1 MGWLDFLTGDD
12 EEEPTLPPV
21 RPPTP
26 PIRPP
31 GPRYAVRDPWT
42 QKFADTGRGVS
53 DVPGPVIRRDPRED
67 IKAVRPV
74 QFGDR
79 VIMQQGALPAYTRE
93 QAPWLGVSE
102 EALDK
107 YRETIP
113 QAPEMIPYPVQPITY
128 DLQNIQRDPRGDG
141 YIAEDTYTRAG
152 QIAAGEDF
160 NIWRN
165 IGDAIQRQAAISDH
179 IQEHGTDAEKLD
191 DLGFWNL
198 RRAGVKQLE
207 SFRSLGLGADNW
219 LYDFVVG
226 SDAPN
231 RLENAMK
238 RAKHEVQEEEEK
250 YGDKNALG
258 RFFSTQTK
266 YFTGVGDAT
275 EDDPK
280 HGALMESL
288 MTGGF
293 IPFIEETMERPIGQ
307 LKYVLDRLVPGDLE
321 ALEAAILAN
330 KLSEEDAEKV
340 RGQYRNWNNWNE
352 RLLGERPKQTYAE
365 DSKNLGAKLSD
376 WWIQGRLAGKEEF
389 RELPVGW
396 QIATTL
402 IPALMA
408 GGPAGVANKAAQVG
422 RLATL
427 GKISRGFGK
436 AYSTVFLDP
445 AYWGTYLNIARR
457 NKRWATRLGNHLF
470 KPVKDASG
478 DLAKHSDVAK
488 QLEKGSEAF
497 LNETNLAGD
506 LRQFLADLHL
516 PKTPT
521 GFSGFPTGRVARQNR
536 NTLTKAAHKVLSLI
550 RLTDEARAGEVAGQA
565 SSTLFNWMRQAGD
578 SVVDQMRFLDNLV
591 KLGDE
596 SPEVAQAASKA
607 LDDMGF
613 RSTQVDETVRKV
625 WNLGG
630 NEVDQL
636 NSASGHMT
644 RALVTKLIGDVD
656 SRARIITLLKEARDG
671 SAKNI
676 KGLAAD
682 DALKLQKGAQQ
693 AGQDLMQM
701 FAEAAS
707 DVAGVAKKSEGFF
720 PKVYDHWMKAQGH
733 YAKFFHM
740 GPVPGLAVRNAS
752 VDFTTL
758 VLNHA
763 WQTGK
768 RSKKFLKQWDPT
780 FRPEAAS
787 RTFGADKGRRVVQR
801 DIDVDI
807 AKNPNWFKKWILQSG
822 LTMTNKV
829 EGANATRTWAKAA
842 QWVVDRYWRS
852 GIVVDALIDNAARE
866 AGIPAELAARLKDRI
881 RNATTADD
889 ITAAMAENF
898 RKGKQMQRGMLP
910 DEYKD
915 ALKFWG
921 SDLEADLVE
930 LLHKYSVIDETT
942 GLPRIN
948 DKDAFVAEMD
958 NLKQQALQKIRDR
971 NQMLDDITLQ
981 PIDNHLPDLKDP
993 DYESFLKVFD
1003 ATEEDYL
1010 RAHRLITSDSRI
1022 INQDFHDFYI
1032 IATGLVSSL
1041 PEGAQ
1046 KARLQQELMAIAKKR
1061 SAAAQ
1066 PKLRFAAIARH
1077 LLFENNPTWD
1087 KARRRLEWDKYFRGN
1102 QEFLGQEGQWY
1113 NHQFEGLEQLQ
1124 AVLQETRET
1133 LGKRAFID
1141 ISPRERLSK
1150 VGRTLHDEH
1159 TRAINATKTPSPP
1172 IVKGDELYDAAI
1184 QLRNKYGEESGV
1196 YAHSSGVELTF
1207 DNIADEILYLASHP
1221 NNVKRTTSDINDWL
1235 RMAYGTDQSDFVRE
1249 AQRLRSH
1256 LDNQIDLARP
1266 GPAATKGGSFNDFM
1280 HSWTRK
1286 EMDISIP
1293 KVVRDSK
1300 PNRGSGTWGYFKL
1313 VFANDIDGAI
1323 DKALYT
1329 IANRETLSR
1338 ADDQFLAWLGNDV
1351 FPNLTDAEIFAM
1363 AQQVKRKIAGA
1374 VKTEW
1379 ERTGRV
1385 KWGGGTAKVPATR
1398 YNVNIGATATSQA
1411 DEPLRIAIKNNPPSR
1426 GAKPVRKPVT
1436 VSSEADDW
1444 QPFDMFDDGPPLGDP
1459 ASDIH
1464 VLNGTAEWEIL
1475 DDIQRHIL
1483 NIWDDPLADVTAS
1496 TLDNINP
1503 QAIKRLEQDLQSN
1516 LSAMRQLADR
1526 FGREFRDFN
1535 LHNYSRRYNF
1545 DKVLS
1550 VPFGYPFWYTRT
1562 YAKWFAKVMG
1572 GDPFATAAVYRFNN
1586 TLENWNRDIE
1596 EETGIALPEH
1606 LKRAVQ
1612 RLPFG
1617 LENLFGGDVAV
1628 PLLKNFIPIQDT
1640 LDGQFRNT
1648 ERLKNK
1654 IGSTYEGLYG
1664 FGLGSH
1670 ALIPQILAGAH
1681 FLQGDE
1687 ANIKQALQ
1695 YTGYLGSANRLV
1707 SSLSTLVL
1715 PEDQFPG
1722 GLGFEPAAAVFNIVK
1737 GAKNPALWATNLL
1750 GLMPQINLMYEQRPG
1765 GLPVYVGTIY
1775 DRGRID
1781 KKLADMERDKLISH
1795 EVAVDAA
1802 LIAGDPQK
1810 YLDEG
1815 QNSEFYEN
1823 GAVEAWEKAVRES
1836 RRDKVGKNL
1845 ASWLGGPAMVVR
1857 DRSAIETQAMYEKV
1871 GELYAMSDDPNS
1883 DPDEVAMAWADFKL
1897 RNSEFVVSSMSRR
1910 WGTDRVKNY
1919 TWDVLSRIGRGGHT
1933 SDIYRSFGLD
1943 HKLVNEWY
1951 EQKGNIRSKADRER
1965 LEQSILLLGMN
1976 LENPDVP
1983 TGLQWKQAGMHRKE
1997 IYETLDLMFPGVAEL
2012 QDAFYD
2018 VELGDRKQW
2027 LVDHPEFAEFQKEE
2041 ARLIFSNQY
2050 KDTVG
2055 PYYNSQTRSKLYLT
2069 ALHDA
2074 PFDEKYPMEPLSDGK
2089 PRTLSAVYQVYKV
2102 ASHEED
2108 WTSEEKNDWLAS
2120 IPGMLEYDKSY
2131 KALNKSMDDSIAL
2144 LGEHIPQP
2152 LLPTVRPDAPDFGVE
2167 SAKVQ
2172 KAVKDMESE
2181 QPLLRTGFDVNQIT
2195 DITDPFQWKALR
2207 QATEEINQVYFDN
2220 NQAQWLSRALTPIL
2234 DSAKITNATGWN
2246 IAKNDPLLATWPV
2259 SAKGSDGLIAY
2270 VRQQGA
2276 KGLRQAMML
2285 ETIDGVNKNT
2295 IAWRVIGT
2303 IQAMDAAEMRSL
2315 ASSVPELHDIERVN
2329 WYALGEPRPTLDV
2342 LMKAM
2347 GFRASFDKK
2356 GKVVLKKEADIGP
2369 LLTDEEDRVISNP
2382 DIYEYIRNIAEAE
2395 GWGTDVDLLWQQHNG
2410 LMDSGQVAQAH
2421 NLWQSEPLLQAYD
2434 NLVDQIFARFNA
2446 AKAGPGSKKFIKF
2459 LAEVNAGKRPTDMD
2473 ELMKLVM
2480 SGKPSQTSSAVSSAY
2495 QVSKA
2500 RSPRKG
2506 SVLYDFHILKEKP
2519 VQQQR
2524 YESYQQQQRRAEQAE
2539 EEAPDLTAWT
2549 TLQAKL
2555 KAENPSIL
2563 SALMDYFDLSAYAKP
2578 AHLQRN
2584 INFARWLAVIPAAQL
2599 AAIEQAYFLWAK
2611 QTGRLSPQRERRVSR
2626 SRPSL
2631 ATTLRVYKPRSVRS
2645 GL

>member
-53 DVPGPVIRRDPRED
+53 NVPGPVIRRDPRED
-67 IKAVRPV
+67 IKTLRPV
-74 QFGDR
+74 QFGNR
-79 VIMQQGALPAYTRE
+79 VIMQQGALPAYTSE

-102 EALDK
+102 EALQQ
-107 YRETIP
+107 YREGIP
-113 QAPEMIPYPVQPITY
+113 QAPEMIPPPYPVQPITY
-128 DLQNIQRDPRGDG
+128 DLENVQRDPRGDG
-141 YIAEDTYTRAG
+141 YIADDTYTRAG
-152 QIAAGEDF
+152 QAAKDEDF
-160 NIWRN
+160 NFYRN
-165 IGDAIQRQAAISDH
+165 IGDTIQRRAALSDH

-198 RRAGVKQLE
+198 RRAGIRQLD

-219 LYDFVVG
+219 LYDNVIK

-231 RLENAMK
+231 RLENSMK

-250 YGDKNALG
+250 YGDKNAFS
-258 RFFSTQTK
+258 RFLSTQNK
-266 YFTGVGDAT
+266 YFTGVGDPT

-288 MTGGF
+288 STGGF
-293 IPFIEETMERPIGQ
+293 VPFIEETMERPIGQ

-330 KLSEEDAEKV
+330 KLSKEDAEKV

-352 RLLGERPKQTYAE
+352 RLLGERPEQTYAE

-396 QIATTL
+396 QIVTTL
-402 IPALMA
+402 APAVMA
-408 GGPAGVANKAAQVG
+408 GGPVGIAGKASQVG
-422 RLATL
+422 RLATLGKISRTL

-445 AYWGTYLNIARR
+445 AYWGTYLNIARK
-457 NKRWATRLGNHLF
+457 NARWTTRLGNHLF
-470 KPVKDASG
+470 KPVTNAAG
-478 DLAKHSDVAK
+478 DVLKHKEVAARLK
-488 QLEKGSEAF
+488 QGSEAF
-497 LNETNLAGD
+497 LNETNYAGD
-506 LRQFLADLHL
+506 LRRFIADLHL
-516 PKTPT
+516 PKTT
-521 GFSGFPTGRVARQNR
+521 DFFSGFPKVTSKIPGVVGKAVRDK
-536 NTLTKAAHKVLSLI
+536 TPLTKAAHKVLSLI

-596 SPEVAQAASKA
+596 SPEVAKAASKA

-613 RSTQVDETVRKV
+613 RSTQVDDTVRKV
-625 WNLGG
+625 WNLSG
-630 NEVDQL
+630 NEVNQL
-636 NSASGHMT
+636 HSASGHMT
-644 RALVTKLIGDVD
+644 RALVGNLIGDPK
-656 SRARIITLLKEARDG
+656 SRTRIITLLKEARDG
-671 SAKNI
+671 SVKNI
-676 KGLAAD
+676 EGLAPDA
-682 DALKLQKGAQQ
+682 ALKLQKGAQQ

-707 DVAGVAKKSEGFF
+707 DVAGVAKKSEGFL

-768 RSKKFLKQWDPT
+768 RSKKFLKQWDPA
-780 FRPEAAS
+780 FQPEAA
-787 RTFGADKGRRVVQR
+787 GRAISKAVGR
-801 DIDVDI
+801 DIDVNI
-807 AKNPNWFKKWILQSG
+807 AKNPNWFKKWVLQSG

-852 GIVVDALIDNAARE
+852 GVVVDALIDNAARE
-866 AGIPAELAARLKDRI
+866 AGIPAELATRLKDKI
-881 RNATTADD
+881 RNATTADG
-889 ITAAMAENF
+889 ITAIMAENF

-910 DEYKD
+910 DKYKD

-921 SDLEADLVE
+921 SDLEADVVE
-930 LLHKYSVIDETT
+930 LLEKYSVVDKTT

-948 DKDAFVAEMD
+948 DKDAFAAEIEK
-958 NLKQQALQKIRDR
+958 LKQQALQKIRDR
-971 NQMLDDITLQ
+971 NKMLDDITME
-981 PIDNHLPDLKDP
+981 PIDNRLPDLKDP
-993 DYESFLKVFD
+993 DYDGFSEVFD
-1003 ATEEDYL
+1003 ATKEEYL
-1010 RAHRLITSDSRI
+1010 RAHRLVTSDSRI
-1022 INQDFHDFYI
+1022 INQDFHDFYL

-1046 KARLQQELMAIAKKR
+1046 KARLQQELMAIARNR

-1066 PKLRFAAIARH
+1066 PKLQHAAIARQ

-1087 KARRRLEWDKYFRGN
+1087 KARRRLEWDKYFKGN
-1102 QEFLGQEGQWY
+1102 QEFLGQEGQWFE
-1113 NHQFEGLEQLQ
+1113 HQFEGINKLQ

-1133 LGKRAFID
+1133 LGESPFMD

-1150 VGRTLHDEH
+1150 AGQTLHDEH
-1159 TRAINATKTPSPP
+1159 TRAINARKSQSPP
-1172 IVKGDELYDAAI
+1172 IVEGGEIYDEALKLRKEFNKDSPVYTHETREVHDLRTGWRKVDAKAEI
-1184 QLRNKYGEESGV
+1184 
-1196 YAHSSGVELTF
+1196 TF
-1207 DNIADEILYLASHP
+1207 DNITDEILFLSYNRDATP
-1221 NNVKRTTSDINDWL
+1221 RINDWL
-1235 RMAYGTDQSDFVRE
+1235 RKAFGTDQDDFARE
-1249 AQRLRSH
+1249 AYRIKLH
-1256 LDNQIDLARP
+1256 VEHQIDLAKR
-1266 GPAATKGGSFNDFM
+1266 
-1280 HSWTRK
+1280 
-1286 EMDISIP
+1286 IP
-1293 KVVRDSK
+1293 KA
-1300 PNRGSGTWGYFKL
+1300 GS
-1313 VFANDIDGAI
+1313 AA
-1323 DKALYT
+1323 AP
-1329 IANRETLSR
+1329 E
-1338 ADDQFLAWLGNDV
+1338 
-1351 FPNLTDAEIFAM
+1351 AEA
-1363 AQQVKRKIAGA
+1363 
-1374 VKTEW
+1374 
-1379 ERTGRV
+1379 
-1385 KWGGGTAKVPATR
+1385 
-1398 YNVNIGATATSQA
+1398 
-1411 DEPLRIAIKNNPPSR
+1411 PLRITIKNLDNPK
-1426 GAKPVRKPVT
+1426 GAKPVRKT

-1444 QPFDMFDDGPPLGDP
+1444 QLIDMFDDGPPLGDP
-1459 ASDIH
+1459 ASDIY
-1464 VLNGTAEWEIL
+1464 VTNGTAEWSIL
-1475 DDIQRHIL
+1475 DNLKHHIL
-1483 NIWDDPLADVTAS
+1483 NIWDDPLIDVTAS

-1562 YAKWFAKVMG
+1562 YAKWFTKVMG

-1640 LDGQFRNT
+1640 LDGNFRNT

-1654 IGSTYEGLYG
+1654 IGSTYEALYG

-1670 ALIPQILAGAH
+1670 ALVPQILAGAH
-1681 FLQGDE
+1681 FIQGDE

-1695 YTGYLGSANRLV
+1695 YTGYLGSANRLA
-1707 SSLSTLVL
+1707 SSVTSFVL

-1722 GLGFEPAAAVFNIVK
+1722 GLGFEPAAAVFNIIK
-1737 GAKNPALWATNLL
+1737 GAKNPALVAANLL
-1750 GLMPQINLMYEQRPG
+1750 GLMPQVNLMYAQRPG

-1781 KKLADMERDKLISH
+1781 KKLADMERNKLISH

-1815 QNSEFYEN
+1815 QNTEFYEN
-1823 GAVEAWEKAVRES
+1823 GAVEAWETAIRES
-1836 RRDKVGKNL
+1836 RRDKVGKNFT
-1845 ASWLGGPAMVVR
+1845 SWLGGPAMVVR
-1857 DRSAIETQAMYEKV
+1857 DKSALETQAMYEKV

-1883 DPDEVAMAWADFKL
+1883 DPDEVAMAWAEFKL
-1897 RNSEFVVSSMSRR
+1897 QHPEFVVSSMSRR

-1933 SDIYRSFGLD
+1933 NDIYKSFGLD

-1951 EQKGNIRSKADRER
+1951 EQKGNIRSKVDSDRF
-1965 LEQSILLLGMN
+1965 EQSILLLGMN
-1976 LENPDVP
+1976 LENPLVP
-1983 TGLQWKQAGMHRKE
+1983 TGLQWKQASLHRKE
-1997 IYETLDLMFPGVAEL
+1997 IYDTLDLTFPGAAKL

-2018 VELGDRKQW
+2018 VEYGDRTQF

-2041 ARLIFSNQY
+2041 ARLIFSDQY

-2055 PYYNSQTRSKLYLT
+2055 PYYMGQTNARLFLT

-2074 PFDEKYPMEPLSDGK
+2074 PFDEKYPMEPLPDGK
-2089 PRTLSAVYQVYKV
+2089 PRSFSAVYQVYIL
-2102 ASHEED
+2102 ASDKED
-2108 WTSEEKNDWLAS
+2108 WTSEDENDWLAS

-2131 KALNKSMDDSIAL
+2131 KALDDAMDDSIAL
-2144 LGEHIPQP
+2144 LGEHIPEP

-2181 QPLLRTGFDVNQIT
+2181 QPLLRTGFDINQIT

-2220 NQAQWLSRALTPIL
+2220 NQAQWLSRALTPLL
-2234 DSAKITNATGWN
+2234 DSAKVTNATGWKT
-2246 IAKNDPLLATWPV
+2246 AKNDPLLATWPV

-2285 ETIDGVNKNT
+2285 ETLNGVNKNT

-2347 GFRASFDKK
+2347 GFRASFNKQ
-2356 GKVVLKKEADIGP
+2356 GKVILKKEADIGP

-2395 GWGTDVDLLWQQHNG
+2395 GWGTDVDLLWQQYTG
-2410 LMDSGQVAQAH
+2410 LVSNGQVAQA
-2421 NLWQSEPLLQAYD
+2421 NKLWQSEPLLQAYD
-2434 NLVDQIFARFNA
+2434 NLVDEMFARFNA

-2495 QVSKA
+2495 RVSKA
-2500 RSPRKG
+2500 RSPVKS

-2524 YESYQQQQRRAEQAE
+2524 YESYQQQQRRQERPE
-2539 EEAPDLTAWT
+2539 EEAPDLTPWT

-2555 KAENPSIL
+2555 KGENPSIL
-2563 SALMDYFDLSAYAKP
+2563 TALMDYFDLSAYAKP

-2599 AAIEQAYFLWAK
+2599 AAVEQAYFLWAK
-2611 QTGRLSPQRERRVSR
+2611 QTGRLSPQREQRVSK
-2626 SRPSL
+2626 SRPNL